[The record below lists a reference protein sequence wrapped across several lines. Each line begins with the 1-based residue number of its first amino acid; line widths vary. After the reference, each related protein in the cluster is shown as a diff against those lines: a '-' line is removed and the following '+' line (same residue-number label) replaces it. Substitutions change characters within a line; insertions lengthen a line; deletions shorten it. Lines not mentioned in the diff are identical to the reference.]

1 MSTFHMRK
9 TLYGKGK
16 INLALYMH
24 PHAQNLCGRQQWKN
38 NADWKLEALCTD
50 SFPIY

>member
-1 MSTFHMRK
+1 MRK

-16 INLALYMH
+16 INLTLYMH